1 MKDFF
6 FIVLVLCLSGAV
18 IQSFFNISL
27 SSRRRIHWS
36 CTVLSM
42 APAFLMGLPNWK
54 EGIGAALFVL
64 AAMTFGAYNYTP
76 YIKIRGKIYAF
87 SLSDKLAEH
96 DETSAAAVPG
106 QEYDPAPDSY
116 GGIATAAKLWWVL
129 VFSMAM
135 SAVLLYA
142 FARGEMDGLG
152 GAMGAGILVFLAVVG
167 GLGDAS
173 WDYPVARGQ
182 RLQFGIISV
191 ITAGAFTVLY
201 LAAYYAGKRWP
212 LRMKRSLEYRAH
224 PRHRKNYPQ

>member
-1 MKDFF
+1 MKHFF
-6 FIVLVLCLSGAV
+6 APVLALCFVAVFIL
-18 IQSFFNISL
+18 SFFKISL
-27 SSRRRIHWS
+27 SSQRRIYWS
-36 CTVLSM
+36 CALFGAVSG
-42 APAFLMGLPNWK
+42 FLMFLPNWK
-54 EGIGAALFVL
+54 DGTVAALFAL
-64 AAMTFGAYNYTP
+64 IPMTLFAYGYTP
-76 YIKIRGKIYAF
+76 YIKIRGKIYALY
-87 SLSDKLAEH
+87 LSDSLAEH

-116 GGIATAAKLWWVL
+116 GGIATAAKFWWVL

-152 GAMGAGILVFLAVVG
+152 AVIGAGFIVFLAVVG